1 MKEPKE
7 KMLLAHSMRVKSLP
21 PTYLQY
27 VKHSA
32 ASPLSFYL
40 SRHPL
45 QNMIPNLNTA
55 HHEDQ
60 GETKDVLNR
69 HFSMFLSPNQNLAKK
84 YDNEFQLIF
93 GHK

>member
-1 MKEPKE
+1 MTG
-7 KMLLAHSMRVKSLP
+7 KSLP

-27 VKHSA
+27 VKYSA
-32 ASPLSFYL
+32 ASTRSFYL
-40 SRHPL
+40 SSHPL
-45 QNMIPNLNTA
+45 QNVIPTLNAA